1 MPAPIE
7 NAIRS
12 EIIQRHQKGET
23 LRDISEELKL
33 SYHTVKKL
41 WQQWHKRGKIEPN
54 YEQAKRK
61 GTRQFGGLYA
71 PAIALKTSH
80 PRWGAPLI
88 LLELQQTIPSQTY
101 PTARTLQRWFRQAGI
116 NRAAAVKQS
125 RTKFVQRG
133 QAVHQVWAVDAKE
146 QIPLGDGS
154 QVSWLTV
161 SDEASGAILHSEVFP
176 PEEMGKS
183 GSKGRTRKSQK
194 RL

>member
-12 EIIQRHQKGET
+12 EIIQRHQSGES
-23 LRDISEELKL
+23 LRSISEELKL

-41 WQQWHKRGKIEPN
+41 WQHWRKGGKIEPN
-54 YEQAKRK
+54 YEQAKRQ

-71 PAIALKTSH
+71 PAIALKTAH

-88 LLELQQTIPSQTY
+88 LLELQQTIPCSTY
-101 PTARTLQRWFRQAGI
+101 PTPRTLQRWFRQAGV
-116 NRAAAVKQS
+116 NRAALVKQ
-125 RTKFVQRG
+125 RREKFVKRG

-161 SDEASGAILHSEVFP
+161 SDEASGAILHTEVFP
-176 PEEMGKS
+176 PGEMGES
-183 GSKGRTRKSQK
+183 GS
-194 RL
+194 